1 MEIRQFEAFAA
12 VHASGSVT
20 AAARLLDRSQP
31 VVSRQLQDLEQELG
45 FTLFTRTR
53 PQVTLTEQGREFLEE
68 VRNVLS
74 GLQQLE
80 ARSREIGEGRSR
92 PLRIATS
99 LSLGTSLLPSV
110 LANMDERGAGFEY
123 RLHLDP
129 MSSSEIV
136 AALLEGRADV
146 AFTSLPL
153 ELGRC
158 QLHWCAQAPC
168 QVALPEGHPLTQ
180 AQVISAVQLIDTTVI
195 SPSNASRM
203 RHRLSTALLHPSRPH
218 MQRQIITSS
227 AMSAIMMVRAGLGVA
242 LVDPCLVLH
251 LRPAGVVYRPL
262 DSYVPY
268 TFGAVSHGDRPV
280 SEEAQRLIESV
291 RDYAFRHI
299 PHIMEGDSSGMPVM
313 GDPQEAG
320 YAPAAAIEPVQAA
333 GPSEGSPAQGS
344 ALA

>member
-68 VRNVLS
+68 VRNVLT

-80 ARSREIGEGRSR
+80 SRSREIAEGRAK

-99 LSLGTSLLPSV
+99 MGLGVGLLP
-110 LANMDERGAGFEY
+110 AAIADMEARGLGFEHK
-123 RLHLDP
+123 LHVNVMP
-129 MSSSEIV
+129 SGSIV
-136 AALLEGRADV
+136 AALLEGSADI

-158 QLHWCAQAPC
+158 QLHWCAQAAC
-168 QVALPEGHPLTQ
+168 QVALPESHPLAAAFT
-180 AQVISAVQLIDTTVI
+180 VSASQLIGTTVI
-195 SPSNASRM
+195 TSSNASRM
-203 RHRLSTALLHPSRPH
+203 RHRLSTALLHPTRPGTE
-218 MQRQIITSS
+218 RQIVTSCT
-227 AMSAIMMVRAGLGVA
+227 MSAIMMVRAGLGVA
-242 LVDPCLVLH
+242 LVDPCLARH
-251 LRPAGVVYRPL
+251 IQPAGVVYRPL

-268 TFGAVSHGDRPV
+268 TFGAVSHGDRPL
-280 SEEAQRLIESV
+280 SDEAQRVMEAV
-291 RDYAFRHI
+291 RDYAFLHI
-299 PHIMEGDSSGMPVM
+299 PQLMEGDSSGVPMM
-313 GDPQEAG
+313 GEPHEAPT
-320 YAPAAAIEPVQAA
+320 AFTHVPAYVNQDMA
-333 GPSEGSPAQGS
+333 GSEDD

>member
-80 ARSREIGEGRSR
+80 SRSREIAEGRAR
-92 PLRIATS
+92 PLRVATS
-99 LSLGTSLLPSV
+99 LSLGSSLLPAV
-110 LANMDERGAGFEY
+110 IADMDQRGQGFEHK
-123 RLHLDP
+123 LQLEVMPSGD
-129 MSSSEIV
+129 IV
-136 AALLEGRADV
+136 SALRDGNVDIAL
-146 AFTSLPL
+146 TSLPL

-158 QLHWCAQAPC
+158 RLHWSVQAPC
-168 QVALPEGHPLTQ
+168 QVALPDSHPL
-180 AQVISAVQLIDTTVI
+180 AVKPVISAVQLVDSTVI
-195 SPSNASRM
+195 TSSNASRM
-203 RHRLSTALLHPSRPH
+203 RHRLSTALLHPSRSP

-227 AMSAIMMVRAGLGVA
+227 SMSALMMVRAGLGVA
-242 LVDPCLVLH
+242 LVDPCLVRH
-251 LRPAGVVYRPL
+251 IQPAGVVYRPL

-268 TFGAVSHGDRPV
+268 TFGAVSHGDRPL
-280 SEEAQRLIESV
+280 SEEAQRVIDAV
-291 RDYAFRHI
+291 HAYAFRCI
-299 PHIMEGDSSGMPVM
+299 PQLVEGDTSGVPVM
-313 GDPQEAG
+313 GQPPESNVM
-320 YAPAAAIEPVQAA
+320 PAHVPAYMPPADAAT
-333 GPSEGSPAQGS
+333 
-344 ALA
+344 